1 MKSIFRVREYK
12 VLLYR
17 ILLVYV
23 FYFVARALFLFYN
36 FSLLG
41 VDSVSEFFRLYYYGL
56 AFDTT
61 AILYVNSLFIL
72 LSILPLRFSTG
83 KKYQKFLFYTY
94 FITNLIAYS
103 LNFVDF
109 IYYKYN
115 YSRTTITVL
124 DVLKDESNVSGMLFR
139 FLFTYWHVLFLFV
152 LAAYLWIFF
161 YKKYR
166 VSNINEFIKPKLYYS
181 TSALAIVIITVLSIG
196 GIRGGDFKEST
207 RPINLVDANRHVKEI
222 KQADF
227 VLNTPFAFIRTLF
240 ANTFKKV
247 NFDISSEQID
257 HFISPIKH
265 YSTNE
270 KSTPNIVLIITESF
284 GREYSGAFNE
294 DRGIK
299 DFVSYTPF
307 IDSLAQHSMV
317 FPNGFANGY
326 KSIHG
331 MSSVLAGIPSFKD
344 AFTSSPYSKQEIESL
359 VSILNELEYDTSFF
373 HGAANGSMGFLGFG
387 NILGFDNYYGRTE
400 YDNDD
405 DFDGTWGIW
414 DEKFLDFTKGIL
426 DEKEEP
432 FFSTIF
438 TVTSHDPY
446 KIPKEYEG
454 KFPLGN
460 IQMHQCIAY
469 TDYSFKTFFEAS
481 KKEDWFNNT
490 IFIITSDHGNQTD
503 YDYYRQ
509 MANRHTSPILIYKP
523 DNSLTEVKKDL
534 AQQIDIYPT
543 IIDLIGYDKPFRSWG
558 RSLINDTIVTP
569 FTINF
574 SGSGY
579 VVQRDNYIC
588 FFDGQKATGF
598 YDINDR
604 DFKSNLIN
612 QSNPQM
618 DTLELVSKSLV
629 KDYFDRIVDRKLGN
643 PNKK

>member
-1 MKSIFRVREYK
+1 MNTIFRVQEYK

-23 FYFVARALFLFYN
+23 FYFVARVLFLFYN

-41 VDSVSEFFRLYYYGL
+41 VDSLSEFFRLYYYGL

-72 LSILPLRFSTG
+72 LSITPIRGTTS
-83 KKYQKFLFYTY
+83 KKYQKFLLYTY
-94 FITNLIAYS
+94 FITNFIAYL

-139 FLFTYWHVLFLFV
+139 FLFTYWHVLVLFI
-152 LAAYLWIFF
+152 LTAYLWVYL
-161 YKKYR
+161 YKKYK
-166 VSNINEFIKPKLYYS
+166 VTASNENIKTKYYYS
-181 TSALAIVIITVLSIG
+181 TSVLAIIVITVLSIG

-240 ANTFKKV
+240 SNTFKRV
-247 NFDISSEQID
+247 NYDISSDQID
-257 HFISPIKH
+257 HFISPIKQ
-265 YSTNE
+265 YTANE
-270 KSTPNIVLIITESF
+270 KSSPNIVLIITESF
-284 GREYSGAFNE
+284 AREYSGAFNK
-294 DRGIK
+294 DRNIENY
-299 DFVSYTPF
+299 VSYTPF
-307 IDSLAQHSMV
+307 IDSLAAHSLI
-317 FPNGFANGY
+317 FPNAFANGN

-344 AFTSSPYSKQEIESL
+344 AFTSSPYSKQEIESV
-359 VSILNELEYDTSFF
+359 VSILNELDYDTSFF
-373 HGAANGSMGFLGFG
+373 HGAANGSMGFLGFS

-400 YDNDD
+400 YNNDD

-414 DEKFLDFTKGIL
+414 DENFLDFTKEVL
-426 DEKEEP
+426 NEKKEP

-438 TVTSHDPY
+438 TVSSHEPY

-454 KFPLGN
+454 KFPKGN
-460 IQMHQCIAY
+460 VQMNQSIAY

-481 KKEDWFNNT
+481 KDEDWFNNT
-490 IFIITSDHGNQTD
+490 IFIITADHGSQPGFAE
-503 YDYYRQ
+503 YRKTV
-509 MANRHTSPILIYKP
+509 NRTAIPILIYKP
-523 DNSLTEVKKDL
+523 DNSLTEVNKEL
-534 AQQIDIYPT
+534 VQQIDIYPT

-558 RSLINDTIVTP
+558 RSLLNDSLINP
-569 FTINF
+569 FTINYC
-574 SGSGY
+574 GSGY
-579 VVQRDNYIC
+579 VLQRDNYIC
-588 FFDGQKATGF
+588 FFDGEKATGF
-598 YDINDR
+598 YDINDK
-604 DFKSNLIN
+604 DLKINLIE
-612 QSNPQM
+612 QSNSQM
-618 DTLELVSKSLV
+618 DTLEIVTKAFV
-629 KDYFDRIVDRKLGN
+629 KDFYDRIVDKNLGK
-643 PNKK
+643 PKK

>member
-1 MKSIFRVREYK
+1 MNTIFRVREYK

-41 VDSVSEFFRLYYYGL
+41 VDSISEFFRLYYYGL

-72 LSILPLRFSTG
+72 LSIIPIRFTASI
-83 KKYQKFLFYTY
+83 KYQKMLLYTY

-139 FLFTYWHVLFLFV
+139 FLFTYWHVLLLFV
-152 LAAYLWIFF
+152 LAAYLWIYL
-161 YKKYR
+161 YKKYK
-166 VSNINEFIKPKLYYS
+166 VVASSNFISPKYYYS
-181 TSALAIVIITVLSIG
+181 TSTLAIIIIAVLSIG
-196 GIRGGDFKEST
+196 GIRGGDFNEST

-240 ANTFKKV
+240 KNSFKKKDY
-247 NFDISSEQID
+247 DISSDQIA
-257 HFISPIKH
+257 HFISPIKQ
-265 YSTNE
+265 YAFNE
-270 KSTPNIVLIITESF
+270 KTTPNIVLIITESF
-284 GREYSGAFNE
+284 GREYSGAFNK
-294 DRGIK
+294 DMGI
-299 DFVSYTPF
+299 DNYVSYTPF
-307 IDSLAQHSMV
+307 IDSLAAHSMI
-317 FPNGFANGY
+317 FPNAFANGY

-331 MSSVLAGIPSFKD
+331 MSSVLSGIPSFKD
-344 AFTSSPYSKQEIESL
+344 AFTSSPYSNQEIESV
-359 VSILNELEYDTSFF
+359 VSVLNELGYDTSFF

-414 DEKFLDFTKGIL
+414 DEKFLNFTKEVL
-426 DEKEEP
+426 NEKEEP

-438 TVTSHDPY
+438 TVSSHEPY

-454 KFPLGN
+454 KFPKGN
-460 IQMHQCIAY
+460 VQMHQCIGY

-481 KKEDWFNNT
+481 KNEDWFNNT
-490 IFIITSDHGNQTD
+490 IFIITADHGNQTD
-503 YDYYRQ
+503 HIEYEQ
-509 MANRHTSPILIYKP
+509 IVNRTATPILIYKP
-523 DNSLTEVKKDL
+523 DNSLTEVKKEL

-543 IIDLIGYDKPFRSWG
+543 IIDLIGYDQPFRSWG
-558 RSLINDTIVTP
+558 RSLINDTIITP
-569 FTINF
+569 FTINY
-574 SGSGY
+574 GASGY
-579 VVQRDNYIC
+579 ILQRDNYIC
-588 FFDGQKATGF
+588 FFDGVKATGY
-598 YDINDR
+598 YDINDK
-604 DFKSNLIN
+604 DLKTNLID
-612 QSNPQM
+612 QSNSQM
-618 DTLELVSKSLV
+618 DTLEIVTKAFV
-629 KDYFDRIVDRKLGN
+629 KDFFDRVVDKKLGK
-643 PNKK
+643 PNN